1 MDALSPAILTDLLE
15 SEIKAVIDMGIF
27 KGVYEIENKW
37 KAELSE
43 LAKNYQNTWFR
54 CKKS

>member
-1 MDALSPAILTDLLE
+1 MGSGRIKSCYSYRFLE

-43 LAKNYQNTWFR
+43 LAKNYQNT
-54 CKKS
+54 